1 MSQQPT
7 TRREDLLSKAR
18 GNDDDDD
25 CDNDCDEELVAF
37 INAISNRKLA
47 ELSDRVHHRFWNNDV
62 VWEVYWELVDDEI
75 QSMRDEIV
83 KLNKEPA
90 ELGSNI

>member
-7 TRREDLLSKAR
+7 TRRDDLIDKAC
-18 GNDDDDD
+18 G
-25 CDNDCDEELVAF
+25 EPELTAF
-37 INAISNRKLA
+37 IQAMSQNKVN
-47 ELSDRVHHRFWNNDV
+47 ELSDRVHKRFWNNDV
-62 VWEVYWELVDDEI
+62 TWEIYWDLINDEL
-75 QSMRDEIV
+75 QRMRDELI